1 MRTHGFK
8 IVPFFCQKLDLYFKG
23 ESGSDGCIVKG
34 VACCLCTRDLTLI
47 PWDPKT
53 EHWTNF
59 SQLCSNIYI
68 FLLALWQVIAHNFLW
83 FLLVK
88 FSNFPCF
95 SFFYRSEKDFTDSA
109 GLNSLPDVG
118 STMEVSWCHFTFS
131 PTWFFT
137 STHNA
142 KRKSWKKS
150 LKCAINIFFLWA
162 YKALIRFFFW
172 KKM

>member
-68 FLLALWQVIAHNFLW
+68 FLLALWQVIAHKFSCGFCRLNFLIFYF
-83 FLLVK
+83 FLGQRKILQIQLDWTLYLTLALQWRCPDII
-88 FSNFPCF
+88 SLFPPL
-95 SFFYRSEKDFTDSA
+95 D
-109 GLNSLPDVG
+109 
-118 STMEVSWCHFTFS
+118 FS
-131 PTWFFT
+131 PLPTMPKEN
-137 STHNA
+137 HEKN
-142 KRKSWKKS
+142 
-150 LKCAINIFFLWA
+150 L
-162 YKALIRFFFW
+162 
-172 KKM
+172 